1 MHAFHLLV
9 RPDRTEATV
18 ERCFLETSTIGLRI
32 REERRVLLPRELQRS
47 QHGDIEVGIKTVR
60 RPGAQPTAKAEN
72 DDLAG
77 DSLADRRRLKQ
88 HAEQAALE

>member
-9 RPDRTEATV
+9 QLDSTETVV

-32 REERRVLLPRELQRS
+32 REERRVKLPRELQRTR
-47 QHGDIEVGIKTVR
+47 HGDIEVGIKTVR
-60 RPGAQPTAKAEN
+60 RPGEQSTAKAES

-77 DSLADRRRLKQ
+77 DNLATRRRLKQ
-88 HAEQAALE
+88 RAEQVAVE